1 MNPTLPSLLVITNA
15 NAGTNEAAVLDPIVD
30 RWREQTEVEVAA
42 TGSPDELA
50 DVLEDVDGRRVVVA
64 GGDGSLHAVVK
75 ALVVGDLLDDA
86 EVALLPLGTGN
97 DFARGVGIPLECD
110 EAAGLVLNG
119 TARPADVIKDDA
131 DGIVIKNVHVGASA
145 QASRYGARWKER
157 LGRYGL
163 GKLGYPI
170 GAALASV
177 RPPYIRLD
185 VLVDGQRIVSRR
197 RPILMLSV
205 GNSSHV
211 GGGTPITPEATP
223 EDGKADVMI
232 SFATGPLARF
242 GYVLRMRK
250 GEHQERD
257 DVLRVRGRVVW
268 IKGSKFWCSADGE
281 ITGPHRSRRW
291 VVHQGALQMVLPK

>member
-119 TARPADVIKDDA
+119 TARPADVITDDA
-131 DGIVIKNVHVGASA
+131 DGIVINNVHVGASA